1 MVLYIVLFLVVLAL
15 CYVLFNF
22 LRIHRMR
29 EGTDVMVEMAGI
41 IRSGATA
48 FLETEFKTI
57 AIVVVVLAAI
67 FSLFIEVTSGITFLF
82 GACMSSAV
90 CVLGMRSATYA
101 NVRTA
106 NVARETRSIGETVK
120 VALCGGSISGLSVQA
135 FGMLGMVIIL
145 LVWGVDP
152 NAEGHGLVTSMACNP
167 SVMRISTYSLGC
179 SVVAMFNRVAGGNY
193 TKAADI
199 SSDILAKLRHDLP
212 EDDSRVP
219 NVIADFIGDNVND
232 IAGNCS
238 DLLESFVATIAASIM
253 IAVTLFNGSNVLDAS
268 AFQMTW
274 LFPVILAGAR
284 SARQ

>member
-22 LRIHRMR
+22 LRIRRMR

-67 FSLFIEVTSGITFLF
+67 FSLFIEATSGITFLF

-152 NAEGHGLVTSMACNP
+152 SAEGHGLVTSMACNP

-179 SVVAMFNRVAGGNY
+179 SVVAIHERQR
-193 TKAADI
+193 I
-199 SSDILAKLRHDLP
+199 SVLPGLNTVRQRNVPSRLLQRAKVHEDLIRYP
-212 EDDSRVP
+212 LPTD
-219 NVIADFIGDNVND
+219 
-232 IAGNCS
+232 
-238 DLLESFVATIAASIM
+238 T
-253 IAVTLFNGSNVLDAS
+253 
-268 AFQMTW
+268 
-274 LFPVILAGAR
+274 
-284 SARQ
+284 